1 MIGAKLVSTEA
12 MENEIVATE
21 KKIDKLEAALVE
33 ERDKLSAKKRR
44 LADMQSQQANDRNF
58 IEMVLASYGKA

>member
-58 IEMVLASYGKA
+58 IEMVLAIYGKA